1 MTTDVITRSE
11 SMRIADTEWFVMRV
25 VWQMGPVGAAEVIAA
40 VLPQTGWSH
49 RTVRTL
55 LNRLVK
61 KGALRAEMVD
71 GRNIYRA
78 KVAQSQCVRQESR
91 SFLNRVFEGDA
102 GRMLVHFVQNEK
114 ITPDQIKELKALL
127 NAKQQ
132 DAK

>member
-1 MTTDVITRSE
+1 MK
-11 SMRIADTEWFVMRV
+11 IADTEWLVMRV

-114 ITPDQIKELKALL
+114 ITPEQIKELKALL

>member
-1 MTTDVITRSE
+1 
-11 SMRIADTEWFVMRV
+11 MRIADTEWFVMRV

>member
-1 MTTDVITRSE
+1 MK
-11 SMRIADTEWFVMRV
+11 IADTEWLVMRV

-91 SFLNRVFEGDA
+91 SFLNRVFGGDA

-114 ITPDQIKELKALL
+114 ITPEQIKELKALL